1 MQESV
6 TINRSYKDR
15 LFKIIFEDK
24 KELLSLYN
32 ALTGKNYQNP
42 DELEINTIDDVIYM
56 HLKNDMSF
64 ILDDWQNLFEQQST
78 FNPNQ
83 PLRGF
88 FYFADLYKVKY
99 FGKKIYSTRLLKIP
113 TPQYIVFY
121 NGTANMPDRKELRL
135 SDAFQQ
141 PTEQPDI
148 EVVAHMLNINYGHNK
163 ELMERCQKLKEYAQ
177 FIDIIRHYLRENKQ
191 WSNEQAIS
199 KAIDDCIKNNI
210 LRDILQKERL
220 RVMASILSEFDDV
233 NFTYDIGHDIFDNHN
248 YTKLSKLQLKK
259 LNNIHIHNVCN
270 NKDHCEITP
279 TCDYITQ
286 LRDSVKY
293 LKSINYEKSIVLET
307 GFNNYPG
314 NNYEEKL
321 INYIKSFEKIEDILK
336 TE

>member
-6 TINRSYKDR
+6 TINRTYKDR

-121 NGTANMPDRKELRL
+121 NGTTNMPDKKELRL

-141 PTEQPDI
+141 PTTQPDI

-163 ELMERCQKLKEYAQ
+163 ELMERCRKLKEYAQ
-177 FIDIIRHYLRENKQ
+177 FIDIIRHYLKENEH

-199 KAIDDCIKNNI
+199 KAIDDCIQNNI

-220 RVMASILSEFDDV
+220 RVMASILSEFDEV
-233 NFTYDIGHDIFDNHN
+233 GYKEMIR
-248 YTKLSKLQLKK
+248 Q
-259 LNNIHIHNVCN
+259 
-270 NKDHCEITP
+270 EA
-279 TCDYITQ
+279 
-286 LRDSVKY
+286 
-293 LKSINYEKSIVLET
+293 YEDA
-307 GFNNYPG
+307 
-314 NNYEEKL
+314 YEEGHEAGLEEGREQELAHGVKS
-321 INYIKSFEKIEDILK
+321 YIKLAQSIGYAESKIVTMLMQEFNLSEDQASQYVQK
-336 TE
+336 FWKDK

>member
-83 PLRGF
+83 QLRGF

-121 NGTANMPDRKELRL
+121 NGTTNMPDKKELRL

-148 EVVAHMLNINYGHNK
+148 EVIAHMLNINYGHNK
-163 ELMERCQKLKEYAQ
+163 ELMERCRKLKEYAQ

-199 KAIDDCIKNNI
+199 KAIDDCIQNNI

-220 RVMASILSEFDDV
+220 RVMASILSEFDEVGYKEMIQD
-233 NFTYDIGHDIFDNHN
+233 
-248 YTKLSKLQLKK
+248 
-259 LNNIHIHNVCN
+259 
-270 NKDHCEITP
+270 EA
-279 TCDYITQ
+279 
-286 LRDSVKY
+286 
-293 LKSINYEKSIVLET
+293 
-307 GFNNYPG
+307 
-314 NNYEEKL
+314 
-321 INYIKSFEKIEDILK
+321 IEDGEIRGSIKLAYKLKLPKPEIIAILRHDYNLSDEEVNQYMQK
-336 TE
+336 FWKN

>member
-6 TINRSYKDR
+6 TINRTYKDR

-121 NGTANMPDRKELRL
+121 NGTTNMPDKKELRL

-141 PTEQPDI
+141 PTTQPDI

-163 ELMERCQKLKEYAQ
+163 ELMERCRKLKEYAQ

-199 KAIDDCIKNNI
+199 KAIDDCIQNNI

-220 RVMASILSEFDDV
+220 RVMASILSEFDEVGYKEMIRQEAYEDAYEEAYKEAYEEGV
-233 NFTYDIGHDIFDNHN
+233 EYGVEYGVKTLIEFVQDIGYSKEDATTLAKQRFH
-248 YTKLSKLQLKK
+248 LSDDAVNQYMQKFWK
-259 LNNIHIHNVCN
+259 N
-270 NKDHCEITP
+270 
-279 TCDYITQ
+279 
-286 LRDSVKY
+286 
-293 LKSINYEKSIVLET
+293 
-307 GFNNYPG
+307 
-314 NNYEEKL
+314 
-321 INYIKSFEKIEDILK
+321 
-336 TE
+336 

>member
-121 NGTANMPDRKELRL
+121 NGTTSMPDRKELRL

-163 ELMERCQKLKEYAQ
+163 ELMERCRKLKEYAQ

-220 RVMASILSEFDDV
+220 RVMASILSEFDEVGYKEMIRQEAYEDAYEEAYEEGV
-233 NFTYDIGHDIFDNHN
+233 EYGVKYGGVKTLIEFVQDIGYSKEDATTLAKQRFHLSDDVINQYMQKFWKDN
-248 YTKLSKLQLKK
+248 
-259 LNNIHIHNVCN
+259 
-270 NKDHCEITP
+270 
-279 TCDYITQ
+279 
-286 LRDSVKY
+286 
-293 LKSINYEKSIVLET
+293 
-307 GFNNYPG
+307 
-314 NNYEEKL
+314 
-321 INYIKSFEKIEDILK
+321 
-336 TE
+336 

>member
-6 TINRSYKDR
+6 TINRTYKDR

-121 NGTANMPDRKELRL
+121 NGTTNMPDKKELRL

-148 EVVAHMLNINYGHNK
+148 EVIAHMLNINYGHNK
-163 ELMERCQKLKEYAQ
+163 ELMERCRKLKEYAQ

-199 KAIDDCIKNNI
+199 KAIDDCIQNNI

-220 RVMASILSEFDDV
+220 RVMASILSEFDEV
-233 NFTYDIGHDIFDNHN
+233 GYKEMIR
-248 YTKLSKLQLKK
+248 Q
-259 LNNIHIHNVCN
+259 
-270 NKDHCEITP
+270 EA
-279 TCDYITQ
+279 
-286 LRDSVKY
+286 
-293 LKSINYEKSIVLET
+293 YEDA
-307 GFNNYPG
+307 
-314 NNYEEKL
+314 YEEGHEAGLEEGREQELAHGVKS
-321 INYIKSFEKIEDILK
+321 YIKLAQSIGYAESKIVTMLMQEFNLSEDQASQYVQK
-336 TE
+336 FWKDK

>member
-6 TINRSYKDR
+6 TINRTYKDR

-121 NGTANMPDRKELRL
+121 NGTTSMPDRKELRL

-141 PTEQPDI
+141 PTTQPDI

-177 FIDIIRHYLRENKQ
+177 FIDIIRHYLKENEH

-199 KAIDDCIKNNI
+199 KAIDDCIQNNI

-220 RVMASILSEFDDV
+220 RVMASILSEFDEVGYKEMIRQEAYEDAYEEIYEEV
-233 NFTYDIGHDIFDNHN
+233 YEEISVKSLIEFVQDIGYSKEDAATLVKQRFH
-248 YTKLSKLQLKK
+248 LSDDAINQYMQKFWKK
-259 LNNIHIHNVCN
+259 
-270 NKDHCEITP
+270 
-279 TCDYITQ
+279 
-286 LRDSVKY
+286 
-293 LKSINYEKSIVLET
+293 
-307 GFNNYPG
+307 
-314 NNYEEKL
+314 
-321 INYIKSFEKIEDILK
+321 
-336 TE
+336 

>member
-121 NGTANMPDRKELRL
+121 NGTTNMPDKKELRL

-163 ELMERCQKLKEYAQ
+163 ELMERCRKLKEYAQ
-177 FIDIIRHYLRENKQ
+177 FIDIIRHYLKENEH

-220 RVMASILSEFDDV
+220 RVMASILSEFDEVGYKEMIRQEAYEDAYEEAYEEGV
-233 NFTYDIGHDIFDNHN
+233 EYGVKYGGVKTLIEFVQDIGYSKEDATTLAKQRFHLSDDVINQYMQKFWKDN
-248 YTKLSKLQLKK
+248 
-259 LNNIHIHNVCN
+259 
-270 NKDHCEITP
+270 
-279 TCDYITQ
+279 
-286 LRDSVKY
+286 
-293 LKSINYEKSIVLET
+293 
-307 GFNNYPG
+307 
-314 NNYEEKL
+314 
-321 INYIKSFEKIEDILK
+321 
-336 TE
+336 

>member
-6 TINRSYKDR
+6 TINRTYKDR

-121 NGTANMPDRKELRL
+121 NGTTSMPDRKELRL

-163 ELMERCQKLKEYAQ
+163 ELMERCRKLKEYAQ

-199 KAIDDCIKNNI
+199 KAIDDCIQNNI

-220 RVMASILSEFDDV
+220 RVMASILSEFDEVGYKEMIRQEAYEDAYEEV
-233 NFTYDIGHDIFDNHN
+233 YEEISVKSLIEFVQDIGYSKEDAATLVKQRFH
-248 YTKLSKLQLKK
+248 LSDDAINQYMQKFWKK
-259 LNNIHIHNVCN
+259 
-270 NKDHCEITP
+270 
-279 TCDYITQ
+279 
-286 LRDSVKY
+286 
-293 LKSINYEKSIVLET
+293 
-307 GFNNYPG
+307 
-314 NNYEEKL
+314 
-321 INYIKSFEKIEDILK
+321 
-336 TE
+336 

>member
-6 TINRSYKDR
+6 SINRTYKDR

-32 ALTGKNYQNP
+32 ALTSKNYQNP

-121 NGTANMPDRKELRL
+121 NGTANMPDKKELRL

-177 FIDIIRHYLRENKQ
+177 FIDIIRHYLKENKQ

-199 KAIDDCIKNNI
+199 KAIDDCIQNNI

-220 RVMASILSEFDDV
+220 RVMASILSEFDEV
-233 NFTYDIGHDIFDNHN
+233 GYKEMI
-248 YTKLSKLQLKK
+248 
-259 LNNIHIHNVCN
+259 
-270 NKDHCEITP
+270 
-279 TCDYITQ
+279 
-286 LRDSVKY
+286 
-293 LKSINYEKSIVLET
+293 LEEA
-307 GFNNYPG
+307 
-314 NNYEEKL
+314 YEEAYEEGLEAGRQEGREQELAHGVKS
-321 INYIKSFEKIEDILK
+321 YIKLAQNFGYGESKIVTMLMQEFDLSEDK
-336 TE
+336 ASQYVQKFWKDK

>member
-6 TINRSYKDR
+6 SINRTYKDR

-163 ELMERCQKLKEYAQ
+163 ELMERCRKLKEYAQ

-199 KAIDDCIKNNI
+199 KAIDDCIQNNI

-220 RVMASILSEFDDV
+220 RVMASILSEFDEVGYKEMIRQEAYEDAYEEAYEEGV
-233 NFTYDIGHDIFDNHN
+233 EYGVKYGGVKTLIEFVQDIGYSKEDATTLAKQRFHLSDDVINQYMQKFWKDN
-248 YTKLSKLQLKK
+248 
-259 LNNIHIHNVCN
+259 
-270 NKDHCEITP
+270 
-279 TCDYITQ
+279 
-286 LRDSVKY
+286 
-293 LKSINYEKSIVLET
+293 
-307 GFNNYPG
+307 
-314 NNYEEKL
+314 
-321 INYIKSFEKIEDILK
+321 
-336 TE
+336 

>member
-6 TINRSYKDR
+6 SINRTYKDR

-121 NGTANMPDRKELRL
+121 NGTTNMPDRKELRL

-177 FIDIIRHYLRENKQ
+177 FIDIIRHYLKENEH

-220 RVMASILSEFDDV
+220 RVMASILSEFDEV
-233 NFTYDIGHDIFDNHN
+233 GYKEMIR
-248 YTKLSKLQLKK
+248 Q
-259 LNNIHIHNVCN
+259 
-270 NKDHCEITP
+270 EA
-279 TCDYITQ
+279 
-286 LRDSVKY
+286 
-293 LKSINYEKSIVLET
+293 YEDA
-307 GFNNYPG
+307 
-314 NNYEEKL
+314 YEEGHEAGLEEGRKQEL
-321 INYIKSFEKIEDILK
+321 AHGVKSYIKLAQSIGYAESKIVTMLMQEFNLSEDQASQYVQK
-336 TE
+336 FWKDK

>member
-121 NGTANMPDRKELRL
+121 NGTMNMPDKKELRL

-141 PTEQPDI
+141 PTTQPDI

-177 FIDIIRHYLRENKQ
+177 FIDIIRHYLKENKQ

-220 RVMASILSEFDDV
+220 RVMASILSEFDEVGYKEMIQD
-233 NFTYDIGHDIFDNHN
+233 
-248 YTKLSKLQLKK
+248 
-259 LNNIHIHNVCN
+259 
-270 NKDHCEITP
+270 EA
-279 TCDYITQ
+279 
-286 LRDSVKY
+286 
-293 LKSINYEKSIVLET
+293 
-307 GFNNYPG
+307 
-314 NNYEEKL
+314 
-321 INYIKSFEKIEDILK
+321 IEDGEIRGSIKLAYKLKLPKPEIIAILRHDYNLSDDEVNQYMQRFWK
-336 TE
+336 N

>member
-6 TINRSYKDR
+6 TINRTYKDR

-121 NGTANMPDRKELRL
+121 NGTTIMPDRKELRL

-148 EVVAHMLNINYGHNK
+148 EVVSHMLNINYGHNK

-177 FIDIIRHYLRENKQ
+177 FIDIIRHYLKENKQ

-199 KAIDDCIKNNI
+199 KAIDDCIQNNI

-220 RVMASILSEFDDV
+220 RVMASILSEFDEVGYKEMIWQEAYEDAYEEGV
-233 NFTYDIGHDIFDNHN
+233 EYGVKTLIEFVQDIGYSKEDATTLVKQRFH
-248 YTKLSKLQLKK
+248 LS
-259 LNNIHIHNVCN
+259 
-270 NKDHCEITP
+270 D
-279 TCDYITQ
+279 DA
-286 LRDSVKY
+286 
-293 LKSINYEKSIVLET
+293 INQYMQK
-307 GFNNYPG
+307 FWKN
-314 NNYEEKL
+314 
-321 INYIKSFEKIEDILK
+321 
-336 TE
+336 

>member
-121 NGTANMPDRKELRL
+121 NGTTNMPDRKELRL

-163 ELMERCQKLKEYAQ
+163 ELMERCRKLKEYAQ

-199 KAIDDCIKNNI
+199 KAIDDCIQNNI

-220 RVMASILSEFDDV
+220 RVMASILSEFDEVGYKEMIKEEAYEDAYEEV
-233 NFTYDIGHDIFDNHN
+233 YEE
-248 YTKLSKLQLKK
+248 
-259 LNNIHIHNVCN
+259 VCE
-270 NKDHCEITP
+270 EI
-279 TCDYITQ
+279 
-286 LRDSVKY
+286 SVKSLIEFTQDTGY
-293 LKSINYEKSIVLET
+293 SKQEVFAIIKQRFHLSDDVINQYMQK
-307 GFNNYPG
+307 FW
-314 NNYEEKL
+314 KD
-321 INYIKSFEKIEDILK
+321 K
-336 TE
+336 

>member
-6 TINRSYKDR
+6 TINRTYKDR
-15 LFKIIFEDK
+15 LFKIIFEGK

-121 NGTANMPDRKELRL
+121 NGTTNMPDKKELRL

-141 PTEQPDI
+141 PTTQPDI

-163 ELMERCQKLKEYAQ
+163 ELMERCRKLKEYAQ
-177 FIDIIRHYLRENKQ
+177 FIDIIRHYLKENEH

-220 RVMASILSEFDDV
+220 RVMASILSEFDEVGYKEMIQD
-233 NFTYDIGHDIFDNHN
+233 
-248 YTKLSKLQLKK
+248 
-259 LNNIHIHNVCN
+259 
-270 NKDHCEITP
+270 EA
-279 TCDYITQ
+279 
-286 LRDSVKY
+286 
-293 LKSINYEKSIVLET
+293 
-307 GFNNYPG
+307 
-314 NNYEEKL
+314 
-321 INYIKSFEKIEDILK
+321 IEDGEIRGSIKLAYKLKLPKPEIIAILRHDYNLSDEEVNQYMQK
-336 TE
+336 FWKN

>member
-1 MQESV
+1 MLESV
-6 TINRSYKDR
+6 TINRTYKDR

-121 NGTANMPDRKELRL
+121 NGTTSMPDRKELRL

-163 ELMERCQKLKEYAQ
+163 ELMERCRKLKEYAQ

-199 KAIDDCIKNNI
+199 KAIDDCIQNNI

-220 RVMASILSEFDDV
+220 RVMASILSEFDEV
-233 NFTYDIGHDIFDNHN
+233 GYKEMIR
-248 YTKLSKLQLKK
+248 
-259 LNNIHIHNVCN
+259 
-270 NKDHCEITP
+270 E
-279 TCDYITQ
+279 
-286 LRDSVKY
+286 
-293 LKSINYEKSIVLET
+293 EA
-307 GFNNYPG
+307 
-314 NNYEEKL
+314 YEEAYGEGEISGMIKL
-321 INYIKSFEKIEDILK
+321 AQNLKLPKSQIITMIKQNYNLSDEEISEYMQELWKD
-336 TE
+336 

>member
-6 TINRSYKDR
+6 SINRTYKDR

-121 NGTANMPDRKELRL
+121 NGTTNMPDKKELRL

-148 EVVAHMLNINYGHNK
+148 EVIAHMLNINYGHNK
-163 ELMERCQKLKEYAQ
+163 ELMERCRKLKEYAQ
-177 FIDIIRHYLRENKQ
+177 FIDIIRHYLKENEH

-220 RVMASILSEFDDV
+220 RVMASILSEFDEV
-233 NFTYDIGHDIFDNHN
+233 GYKEMIR
-248 YTKLSKLQLKK
+248 Q
-259 LNNIHIHNVCN
+259 
-270 NKDHCEITP
+270 EA
-279 TCDYITQ
+279 
-286 LRDSVKY
+286 
-293 LKSINYEKSIVLET
+293 YEDA
-307 GFNNYPG
+307 
-314 NNYEEKL
+314 YEEGHEAGLEEGREQELAHGVKS
-321 INYIKSFEKIEDILK
+321 YIKLAQSIGYAESKIVTMLMQEFNLSEDQASQYVQK
-336 TE
+336 FWKDK

>member
-6 TINRSYKDR
+6 TINRTYKDR

-121 NGTANMPDRKELRL
+121 NGTTNMPDKKELRL

-141 PTEQPDI
+141 PTTQPDI

-163 ELMERCQKLKEYAQ
+163 ELMERCRKLKEYAQ
-177 FIDIIRHYLRENKQ
+177 FIDIIRHYLKENEH

-220 RVMASILSEFDDV
+220 RVMASILSEFDEVGYKEMIQD
-233 NFTYDIGHDIFDNHN
+233 
-248 YTKLSKLQLKK
+248 
-259 LNNIHIHNVCN
+259 
-270 NKDHCEITP
+270 EA
-279 TCDYITQ
+279 
-286 LRDSVKY
+286 
-293 LKSINYEKSIVLET
+293 
-307 GFNNYPG
+307 
-314 NNYEEKL
+314 
-321 INYIKSFEKIEDILK
+321 IEDGEIRGSIKLAYKLKLPKPEIIAILRHDYNLSDEEVNQYMQK
-336 TE
+336 FWKN

>member
-121 NGTANMPDRKELRL
+121 NGTTNMPDKKELRL

-141 PTEQPDI
+141 PTTQPDI

-163 ELMERCQKLKEYAQ
+163 ELMERCRKLKEYAQ
-177 FIDIIRHYLRENKQ
+177 FIDIIRYYLRENKQ

-220 RVMASILSEFDDV
+220 RVMASILSEFDEVGYKEMIRQEAYEDAYEEAYEEGV
-233 NFTYDIGHDIFDNHN
+233 EYGVKYGGVKTLIEFVQDIGYSKEDATTLAKQRFHLSDDVINQYMQKFWKDN
-248 YTKLSKLQLKK
+248 
-259 LNNIHIHNVCN
+259 
-270 NKDHCEITP
+270 
-279 TCDYITQ
+279 
-286 LRDSVKY
+286 
-293 LKSINYEKSIVLET
+293 
-307 GFNNYPG
+307 
-314 NNYEEKL
+314 
-321 INYIKSFEKIEDILK
+321 
-336 TE
+336 

>member
-121 NGTANMPDRKELRL
+121 NGTTSMPDRKELRL

-141 PTEQPDI
+141 PTTQPDI

-177 FIDIIRHYLRENKQ
+177 FIDIIRHYLRENEQ
-191 WSNEQAIS
+191 WTNEQAIS
-199 KAIDDCIKNNI
+199 KAIDDCIQNNI

-220 RVMASILSEFDDV
+220 RVMASILSEFDEVGYKEMIQD
-233 NFTYDIGHDIFDNHN
+233 
-248 YTKLSKLQLKK
+248 
-259 LNNIHIHNVCN
+259 
-270 NKDHCEITP
+270 EA
-279 TCDYITQ
+279 
-286 LRDSVKY
+286 
-293 LKSINYEKSIVLET
+293 
-307 GFNNYPG
+307 
-314 NNYEEKL
+314 
-321 INYIKSFEKIEDILK
+321 IEDGEIRGSIKLAYKLKLPKPEIIAILRHDYNLSDDEVNQYMQRFWK
-336 TE
+336 N

>member
-6 TINRSYKDR
+6 TINRTYKDR

-121 NGTANMPDRKELRL
+121 NGTTNMPDKKELRL

-141 PTEQPDI
+141 PTTQPDI
-148 EVVAHMLNINYGHNK
+148 EVVAHMLNHNYGHNK

-177 FIDIIRHYLRENKQ
+177 FIDIIRHYLKENEH

-199 KAIDDCIKNNI
+199 KAIDDCIQNNI

-220 RVMASILSEFDDV
+220 RVMASILSEFDEV
-233 NFTYDIGHDIFDNHN
+233 GYKEMIR
-248 YTKLSKLQLKK
+248 Q
-259 LNNIHIHNVCN
+259 
-270 NKDHCEITP
+270 EA
-279 TCDYITQ
+279 
-286 LRDSVKY
+286 
-293 LKSINYEKSIVLET
+293 YEDA
-307 GFNNYPG
+307 
-314 NNYEEKL
+314 YEEGHEAGLEEGREQELAHGVKS
-321 INYIKSFEKIEDILK
+321 YIKLAQSIGYAESKIVTMLMQEFNLSEDQASQYVQK
-336 TE
+336 FWKDK

>member
-121 NGTANMPDRKELRL
+121 NGTTSMPDRKELRL

-141 PTEQPDI
+141 PTVQPDI

-177 FIDIIRHYLRENKQ
+177 FIDIIRHYLKENKQ

-199 KAIDDCIKNNI
+199 KAIDDCIQNNI

-220 RVMASILSEFDDV
+220 RVMASILSEFDEV
-233 NFTYDIGHDIFDNHN
+233 GYKEMIR
-248 YTKLSKLQLKK
+248 
-259 LNNIHIHNVCN
+259 
-270 NKDHCEITP
+270 E
-279 TCDYITQ
+279 
-286 LRDSVKY
+286 
-293 LKSINYEKSIVLET
+293 EA
-307 GFNNYPG
+307 
-314 NNYEEKL
+314 YEEAYEEGLEAGRQEGREQELAHGVKS
-321 INYIKSFEKIEDILK
+321 YIKLAQNFGYGESKIVTMLMQEFDLSEDK
-336 TE
+336 ASQYVQKFWKDK

>member
-113 TPQYIVFY
+113 TPQYIIFY
-121 NGTANMPDRKELRL
+121 NGTTSMPDRKELRL

-141 PTEQPDI
+141 PTAQPDI

-163 ELMERCQKLKEYAQ
+163 ELMERCRKLKEYAQ

-199 KAIDDCIKNNI
+199 KAIDDCIQNNI

-220 RVMASILSEFDDV
+220 RVMASILSEFDEVGYKEMIQD
-233 NFTYDIGHDIFDNHN
+233 
-248 YTKLSKLQLKK
+248 
-259 LNNIHIHNVCN
+259 
-270 NKDHCEITP
+270 EA
-279 TCDYITQ
+279 
-286 LRDSVKY
+286 
-293 LKSINYEKSIVLET
+293 
-307 GFNNYPG
+307 
-314 NNYEEKL
+314 
-321 INYIKSFEKIEDILK
+321 IEDGEIRGSIKLAYKLKLPKPEIIAILRHDYNLSDEEVNQYMQK
-336 TE
+336 FWKN

>member
-88 FYFADLYKVKY
+88 FYFADLYKIKY

-121 NGTANMPDRKELRL
+121 NGTTNMPDKKELRL

-141 PTEQPDI
+141 PTEQLDI
-148 EVVAHMLNINYGHNK
+148 EVVAYMLNINYGHNK

-177 FIDIIRHYLRENKQ
+177 FIDIIRHYLRENEQ
-191 WSNEQAIS
+191 WTNEQAIS
-199 KAIDDCIKNNI
+199 KAIDDCIQNNI

-220 RVMASILSEFDDV
+220 RVMASILSEFDEV
-233 NFTYDIGHDIFDNHN
+233 GYKEMIR
-248 YTKLSKLQLKK
+248 Q
-259 LNNIHIHNVCN
+259 
-270 NKDHCEITP
+270 EA
-279 TCDYITQ
+279 
-286 LRDSVKY
+286 
-293 LKSINYEKSIVLET
+293 YEDA
-307 GFNNYPG
+307 
-314 NNYEEKL
+314 YEEGHEEGIARGVKS
-321 INYIKSFEKIEDILK
+321 YIKLAQSIGYTESKIITMLMQEFNLSEDKASQYIQEFGKEK
-336 TE
+336 

>member
-121 NGTANMPDRKELRL
+121 NGTTNMPDKKELRL

-177 FIDIIRHYLRENKQ
+177 FIDIIRHYLKENEH

-220 RVMASILSEFDDV
+220 RVMASILSEFDEVGYKEMIRQEAYEDAYEEAYEEGV
-233 NFTYDIGHDIFDNHN
+233 EYGVKYGGVKTLIEFVQDIGYSKEDATTLAKQRFHLSDDVINQYMQKFWKDN
-248 YTKLSKLQLKK
+248 
-259 LNNIHIHNVCN
+259 
-270 NKDHCEITP
+270 
-279 TCDYITQ
+279 
-286 LRDSVKY
+286 
-293 LKSINYEKSIVLET
+293 
-307 GFNNYPG
+307 
-314 NNYEEKL
+314 
-321 INYIKSFEKIEDILK
+321 
-336 TE
+336 

>member
-121 NGTANMPDRKELRL
+121 NGTTNMPDKKELRL

-163 ELMERCQKLKEYAQ
+163 ELMERCRKLKEYAQ

-220 RVMASILSEFDDV
+220 RVMASILSEFDEVGYKEMIQD
-233 NFTYDIGHDIFDNHN
+233 
-248 YTKLSKLQLKK
+248 
-259 LNNIHIHNVCN
+259 
-270 NKDHCEITP
+270 EA
-279 TCDYITQ
+279 
-286 LRDSVKY
+286 
-293 LKSINYEKSIVLET
+293 
-307 GFNNYPG
+307 
-314 NNYEEKL
+314 
-321 INYIKSFEKIEDILK
+321 IEDGEIRGSIKLAYKLKLPKPEIIAILRHDYNLSDEEVNQYMQK
-336 TE
+336 FWKN

>member
-113 TPQYIVFY
+113 NPQYIVFY
-121 NGTANMPDRKELRL
+121 NGTTNMPDKKELRL

-141 PTEQPDI
+141 PTTQPDI

-220 RVMASILSEFDDV
+220 RVMASILSEFDEVGYKEMIQD
-233 NFTYDIGHDIFDNHN
+233 
-248 YTKLSKLQLKK
+248 
-259 LNNIHIHNVCN
+259 
-270 NKDHCEITP
+270 EA
-279 TCDYITQ
+279 
-286 LRDSVKY
+286 
-293 LKSINYEKSIVLET
+293 
-307 GFNNYPG
+307 
-314 NNYEEKL
+314 
-321 INYIKSFEKIEDILK
+321 IEDGEIRGSIKLAYKLKLPKPEIIAILRHDYNLTDDEVNQYMQK
-336 TE
+336 FWKN

>member
-6 TINRSYKDR
+6 SINRTYKDR

-121 NGTANMPDRKELRL
+121 NGTTNMPDRKELRL

-163 ELMERCQKLKEYAQ
+163 ELMERCRKLKEYAQ

-199 KAIDDCIKNNI
+199 KAIDDCIQNNI

-220 RVMASILSEFDDV
+220 RVMASILSEFDEV
-233 NFTYDIGHDIFDNHN
+233 GYKEMIR
-248 YTKLSKLQLKK
+248 Q
-259 LNNIHIHNVCN
+259 
-270 NKDHCEITP
+270 EA
-279 TCDYITQ
+279 
-286 LRDSVKY
+286 
-293 LKSINYEKSIVLET
+293 YEDA
-307 GFNNYPG
+307 
-314 NNYEEKL
+314 YEEGHEAGLEEGREQELAHGVKS
-321 INYIKSFEKIEDILK
+321 YIKLAQSIGYAESKIVTMLMQEFNLSEDQASQYLISL
-336 TE
+336 

>member
-1 MQESV
+1 MLESV
-6 TINRSYKDR
+6 TINRTYKDR

-121 NGTANMPDRKELRL
+121 NGTMNMPDKKELRL

-141 PTEQPDI
+141 PTTQPDI

-163 ELMERCQKLKEYAQ
+163 ELMERCRKLKEYAQ
-177 FIDIIRHYLRENKQ
+177 FIDIIRHYLKENKQ

-220 RVMASILSEFDDV
+220 RVMASILSEFDEVGYKEMIQD
-233 NFTYDIGHDIFDNHN
+233 
-248 YTKLSKLQLKK
+248 
-259 LNNIHIHNVCN
+259 
-270 NKDHCEITP
+270 EA
-279 TCDYITQ
+279 
-286 LRDSVKY
+286 
-293 LKSINYEKSIVLET
+293 
-307 GFNNYPG
+307 
-314 NNYEEKL
+314 
-321 INYIKSFEKIEDILK
+321 IEDGEIRGSIKLAYKLKLPKPEIIAILRHDYNLSDDEVNQYMQRFWK
-336 TE
+336 N

>member
-6 TINRSYKDR
+6 SINRTYKDR

-121 NGTANMPDRKELRL
+121 NGTTSMPDRKELRL

-163 ELMERCQKLKEYAQ
+163 ELMERCRKLKEYAQ
-177 FIDIIRHYLRENKQ
+177 FIDIIRHYLRENEH
-191 WSNEQAIS
+191 WTNEQAIS
-199 KAIDDCIKNNI
+199 KAIDDCIQNNI

-220 RVMASILSEFDDV
+220 RVMASILSEFDEVGYKEMIRQEAYEDAYEDAYEEGV
-233 NFTYDIGHDIFDNHN
+233 EYGVKTLIEFVQDIGYSKEDATTLVKQRFH
-248 YTKLSKLQLKK
+248 LS
-259 LNNIHIHNVCN
+259 
-270 NKDHCEITP
+270 D
-279 TCDYITQ
+279 DA
-286 LRDSVKY
+286 
-293 LKSINYEKSIVLET
+293 INQYMQK
-307 GFNNYPG
+307 FWKN
-314 NNYEEKL
+314 
-321 INYIKSFEKIEDILK
+321 
-336 TE
+336 

>member
-6 TINRSYKDR
+6 TINRTYKDR

-121 NGTANMPDRKELRL
+121 NGTANMPDKKELRL

-177 FIDIIRHYLRENKQ
+177 FIDIIRHYLKENEH

-199 KAIDDCIKNNI
+199 KAIDDCIQNNI

-220 RVMASILSEFDDV
+220 RVMASILSEFDEVGYKEMIRQEAYEDAYEDAYEEGV
-233 NFTYDIGHDIFDNHN
+233 EYGVKTLIEFVQDIGYSKEDAATLAKQRFH
-248 YTKLSKLQLKK
+248 LS
-259 LNNIHIHNVCN
+259 
-270 NKDHCEITP
+270 D
-279 TCDYITQ
+279 DA
-286 LRDSVKY
+286 
-293 LKSINYEKSIVLET
+293 INQYMQK
-307 GFNNYPG
+307 FWKN
-314 NNYEEKL
+314 
-321 INYIKSFEKIEDILK
+321 
-336 TE
+336 

>member
-6 TINRSYKDR
+6 TINRTYKDR

-42 DELEINTIDDVIYM
+42 DELEINTIDDAIYM

-121 NGTANMPDRKELRL
+121 NGTTNMPDRKELRL

-163 ELMERCQKLKEYAQ
+163 ELMERCRKLKEYAQ

-199 KAIDDCIKNNI
+199 KAIDDCIQNNI

-220 RVMASILSEFDDV
+220 RVMASILSEFDEV
-233 NFTYDIGHDIFDNHN
+233 GYKEMIR
-248 YTKLSKLQLKK
+248 Q
-259 LNNIHIHNVCN
+259 
-270 NKDHCEITP
+270 EA
-279 TCDYITQ
+279 
-286 LRDSVKY
+286 
-293 LKSINYEKSIVLET
+293 YEDA
-307 GFNNYPG
+307 
-314 NNYEEKL
+314 YEEGHEAGLEEGREQELAHGVKS
-321 INYIKSFEKIEDILK
+321 YIKLAQSIGYAESKIVTMLMQEFNLSEDQASQYVQK
-336 TE
+336 FWKDK

>member
-6 TINRSYKDR
+6 SINRTYKDR

-121 NGTANMPDRKELRL
+121 NGTMNMPDKKELRL

-141 PTEQPDI
+141 PTTQPDI

-177 FIDIIRHYLRENKQ
+177 FIDIIRHYLRENEQ
-191 WSNEQAIS
+191 WTNEQAIS
-199 KAIDDCIKNNI
+199 KAIDDCIQNNI

-220 RVMASILSEFDDV
+220 RVMASILSEFDEVGYKEMIQD
-233 NFTYDIGHDIFDNHN
+233 
-248 YTKLSKLQLKK
+248 
-259 LNNIHIHNVCN
+259 
-270 NKDHCEITP
+270 EA
-279 TCDYITQ
+279 
-286 LRDSVKY
+286 
-293 LKSINYEKSIVLET
+293 
-307 GFNNYPG
+307 
-314 NNYEEKL
+314 
-321 INYIKSFEKIEDILK
+321 IEDGEIRGSIKLAYKLKLPKPEIIAILRHDYNLSDDEVNQYMQRFWK
-336 TE
+336 N

>member
-6 TINRSYKDR
+6 TINRTYKDR

-121 NGTANMPDRKELRL
+121 NGTTNMPDKKELRL

-141 PTEQPDI
+141 PTTQPDI

-163 ELMERCQKLKEYAQ
+163 ELMERCRKLKEYAQ
-177 FIDIIRHYLRENKQ
+177 FIDIIRHYLKENEH

-220 RVMASILSEFDDV
+220 RVMASILSEFDEVGYKEMIRQEAYEDAYEEAYEEGV
-233 NFTYDIGHDIFDNHN
+233 EYGVKYGGVKTLIEFVQDIGYSKEDATTLAKQRFHLSDDVINQYMQKFWKDN
-248 YTKLSKLQLKK
+248 
-259 LNNIHIHNVCN
+259 
-270 NKDHCEITP
+270 
-279 TCDYITQ
+279 
-286 LRDSVKY
+286 
-293 LKSINYEKSIVLET
+293 
-307 GFNNYPG
+307 
-314 NNYEEKL
+314 
-321 INYIKSFEKIEDILK
+321 
-336 TE
+336 

>member
-6 TINRSYKDR
+6 TINRTYKDR

-121 NGTANMPDRKELRL
+121 NGTTNMPDKKELRL

-141 PTEQPDI
+141 PTTQPDI

-163 ELMERCQKLKEYAQ
+163 ELMERCRKLKEYAQ
-177 FIDIIRHYLRENKQ
+177 FIDIIRYYLRENKQ

-220 RVMASILSEFDDV
+220 RVMASILSEFDEVGYKEMIQD
-233 NFTYDIGHDIFDNHN
+233 
-248 YTKLSKLQLKK
+248 
-259 LNNIHIHNVCN
+259 
-270 NKDHCEITP
+270 EA
-279 TCDYITQ
+279 
-286 LRDSVKY
+286 
-293 LKSINYEKSIVLET
+293 
-307 GFNNYPG
+307 
-314 NNYEEKL
+314 
-321 INYIKSFEKIEDILK
+321 IEDGEIRGSIKLAYKLKLPKPEIIAILRHDYNLSDEEVNQYMQK
-336 TE
+336 FWKN

>member
-121 NGTANMPDRKELRL
+121 NGTTSMPDRKELRL

-141 PTEQPDI
+141 PTAQPDI

-163 ELMERCQKLKEYAQ
+163 ELMERCRKLKEYAQ
-177 FIDIIRHYLRENKQ
+177 FIDIIRHYLKENKQ

-220 RVMASILSEFDDV
+220 RVMASILSEFDEVGYKEMIQD
-233 NFTYDIGHDIFDNHN
+233 
-248 YTKLSKLQLKK
+248 
-259 LNNIHIHNVCN
+259 
-270 NKDHCEITP
+270 EA
-279 TCDYITQ
+279 
-286 LRDSVKY
+286 
-293 LKSINYEKSIVLET
+293 
-307 GFNNYPG
+307 
-314 NNYEEKL
+314 
-321 INYIKSFEKIEDILK
+321 IEDGEIRGSIKLAYKLKLPKPEIIAILRHDYNLSDDEVNQYMQRFWK
-336 TE
+336 N

>member
-6 TINRSYKDR
+6 TINRTYKDR

-121 NGTANMPDRKELRL
+121 NGTANMPDKKELRL

-177 FIDIIRHYLRENKQ
+177 FIDIIRHYLKENKQ

-199 KAIDDCIKNNI
+199 KAIDDCIQNNI

-220 RVMASILSEFDDV
+220 RVMASILSEFDEV
-233 NFTYDIGHDIFDNHN
+233 GYKEMIR
-248 YTKLSKLQLKK
+248 Q
-259 LNNIHIHNVCN
+259 
-270 NKDHCEITP
+270 EA
-279 TCDYITQ
+279 
-286 LRDSVKY
+286 
-293 LKSINYEKSIVLET
+293 YEDA
-307 GFNNYPG
+307 
-314 NNYEEKL
+314 YEEGHEAGLEEGREQELAHGVKS
-321 INYIKSFEKIEDILK
+321 YIKLAQSIGYAESKIVTMLMQEFNLSEDQASQYVQK
-336 TE
+336 FWKDK